1 MNLPTKLLI
10 KIALA
15 TTALVVAS
23 AITFVLVAQTE
34 WFRQYVRNKIIT
46 ATESGTGGRVE
57 IGSYAFDW
65 KHLRSTFTNF
75 VVHGNEP
82 ARAAPYLRAERA
94 QVDIRLFTSTHH
106 LLDVTSLVIDKL
118 QANIMVFPDG
128 HTNVPTPKTKIES
141 KQTPLETVVDLAV
154 GRFALND
161 GRIVFASQQHD
172 LNIQGNNLRMNLAFN
187 ALTQGYEGTLVFEP
201 IYVVSGRNTPVKFA
215 VTVPMSLRKDRIAFR
230 NAIIA

>member
-1 MNLPTKLLI
+1 MNRPTKLLL

-15 TTALVVAS
+15 AAALVAAL
-23 AITFVLVAQTE
+23 AITAVLIAQTE
-34 WFRQYVRNKIIT
+34 WFRQYVKNKIIT

-82 ARAAPYLRAERA
+82 SGAPPYLRAERA

-106 LLDVTSLVIDKL
+106 LLDVTSLVIDRP

-128 HTNVPTPKTKIES
+128 HTNIPTPKTKTES

-172 LNIQGNNLRMNLAFN
+172 LNIQGSNLRMNLAFN
-187 ALTQGYEGTLVFEP
+187 VLTQGYEGTLVF
-201 IYVVSGRNTPVKFA
+201 
-215 VTVPMSLRKDRIAFR
+215 
-230 NAIIA
+230 

>member
-1 MNLPTKLLI
+1 MNRPKKLVITVSLAV
-10 KIALA
+10 IALA
-15 TTALVVAS
+15 AVL
-23 AITFVLVAQTE
+23 AITAVLVARTE

-82 ARAAPYLRAERA
+82 TGAAPYLRAERA

-106 LLDVTSLVIDKL
+106 LLDVTSLVIDRP

-128 HTNVPTPKTKIES
+128 HTNVPTPRTKTES

-154 GRFALND
+154 G
-161 GRIVFASQQHD
+161 
-172 LNIQGNNLRMNLAFN
+172 
-187 ALTQGYEGTLVFEP
+187 
-201 IYVVSGRNTPVKFA
+201 
-215 VTVPMSLRKDRIAFR
+215 
-230 NAIIA
+230 